1 MKKAK
6 IFLLLLLIT
15 TVTQCFGQGFLRNV
29 SKSGTSAASF
39 LNIGVGARATAMG
52 SAFVSVANDATALY
66 WNVAGIAKAEHN
78 EVVALHT
85 GWLAGTSFDF
95 IGLVLPIG
103 ELGKFGVSVT
113 ALNMDEMQVRTVE
126 KPEGTGEFFDA
137 NDVALGVSF
146 SKQLIDRFG
155 IGFTAKYIQQR
166 IWHESASAFAIDFGT
181 TFRTDLFGGMTIGA
195 AITNF
200 GTTMR
205 MEGRD
210 LRQFHSIDETKLGSN
225 DRIPQNLDL
234 DSWQLPLNF
243 QFGVSTAIVRHE
255 NYRWVVAVDALH
267 PSDNYESVNFGSE
280 MSLGDFVFLRG
291 GYQSL
296 FLQDAEGGLSLGAG
310 LKTKMLFSRAA
321 AKIDYAYQDRGRL
334 EAVHVFAIGI
344 EF

>member
-1 MKKAK
+1 MKSK
-6 IFLLLLLIT
+6 ILLLIFMLT
-15 TVTQCFGQGFLRNV
+15 AATQCFGQGAFRNV
-29 SKSGTSAASF
+29 SKSGTSAATF
-39 LNIGVGARATAMG
+39 LEIGVGARATAMG
-52 SAFVSVANDATALY
+52 GASVSLANDATALY
-66 WNVAGIAKAEHN
+66 WNVAGIAKADRN

-85 GWLAGTSFDF
+85 SWLAGTSFDF
-95 IGLVLPIG
+95 VGLVLPIG

-113 ALNMDEMQVRTVE
+113 ALNMDELQVRTVE

-137 NDVALGVSF
+137 NDLAIGVSF
-146 SKQLIDRFG
+146 GKQLIDRFA
-155 IGFTAKYIQQR
+155 IGFTAKYIQQQ

-200 GTTMR
+200 GTKMR
-205 MEGRD
+205 LQGRD
-210 LRQFHSIDETKLGSN
+210 LRQFHRIDENKLGSN
-225 DRIPQNLDL
+225 ERIPQSLDL

-243 QFGVSTAIVRHE
+243 QFGVSTEIVRHE
-255 NYRWVVAVDALH
+255 NYRWLIAVDALH
-267 PSDNYESVNFGSE
+267 PSDNYESVNLGSE
-280 MSLGDFVFLRG
+280 ISLRDFVFLRG

-296 FLQDAEGGLSLGAG
+296 FLKEAEGGLSLGAG
-310 LKTKMLFSRAA
+310 LKTKMLFSRAT